1 MGWFAVF
8 KLKTEILKILIS
20 FYFLVLFRKLGK
32 LRFCHAQIIA
42 ITVLFQSELL
52 LEIKMLARFC
62 VILKILFSHFYRY
75 YQLTISQLLFDK
87 RTTLLEIC
95 RVIKTNQFYC
105 RFWME
110 QLELY
115 PTNNHFTI
123 SILLDFWVSEL
134 GLDPF
139 CRYRWADSNFHK

>member
-1 MGWFAVF
+1 MICSFQVLNWDSKNTKFLLFFSSPSETWKV
-8 KLKTEILKILIS
+8 EILP
-20 FYFLVLFRKLGK
+20 
-32 LRFCHAQIIA
+32 HN
-42 ITVLFQSELL
+42 QSLL
-52 LEIKMLARFC
+52 LLSCFNLNC
-62 VILKILFSHFYRY
+62 YLKAKCLQSFVYFSRSCFLTFTGM

-139 CRYRWADSNFHK
+139 CR